1 MANDTKLNIL
11 FGLFVGLLIGMNL
24 LWSKIIG
31 FLGLSTS
38 VAIFLVPFTF
48 LITDIVSEVK
58 GERMARQ
65 FLLAGVAAL
74 LMILV
79 ATSVFVVLEPHARYA
94 HNDSYVTVFGASLR
108 IMVASIIAL
117 VLSQYHDIWAFEFWR
132 RKTHGRF
139 LWFRNNASTMV
150 SQAIDTLLFMFIAFW
165 HVAPQFDSLFILQL
179 ALPYYLLK
187 ILFAGL
193 DTPLVYLGVRLLRE
207 KR

>member
-24 LWSKIIG
+24 LGGKIVELFG
-31 FLGLSTS
+31 VSTS

-58 GERMARQ
+58 GERVARQ
-65 FLLAGVAAL
+65 FLLSGVIAL
-74 LMILV
+74 LMILIF
-79 ATSVFVVLEPHARYA
+79 TGLFVILAPHERYPF
-94 HNDSYVTVFGASLR
+94 NEEYRTIFGASLR

-117 VLSQYHDIWAFEFWR
+117 VVSQFHDIWAFSFWKK
-132 RKTHGRF
+132 KTQGRF
-139 LWFRNNASTMV
+139 LWLRNNASTMV

-165 HVAPQFDSLFILQL
+165 HVAPQFDALFILQL
-179 ALPYYLLK
+179 ALPYYFLK

-193 DTPLVYLGVRLLRE
+193 DTPLVYLGVKMLKERG
-207 KR
+207 

>member
-24 LWSKIIG
+24 LGSKIIG

>member
-24 LWSKIIG
+24 LGSKIIG

-79 ATSVFVVLEPHARYA
+79 VTSVFVVLEPHARYA

-139 LWFRNNASTMV
+139 LWFPNNASTMV

>member
-24 LWSKIIG
+24 LGSKIIG

-79 ATSVFVVLEPHARYA
+79 VTSVFVVLEPHARYA

>member
-24 LWSKIIG
+24 LGSKIIG

-79 ATSVFVVLEPHARYA
+79 VTSVFVVLEPHARYA
-94 HNDSYVTVFGASLR
+94 HNDSYVTVFGVSLR